1 MTPWSETRD
10 YFYRLPRGA
19 LDLTKGEERVYL
31 HVAARRDDA
40 GEYRGT
46 NAEIARATGL
56 HPATV
61 GAIVARL
68 ARERPAGV
76 DHPFFRIEGGTRRR
90 RIRVLYLPKDASHKP
105 PTIRSAAATD
115 PGPIRTRRA
124 SNPEPETPGN
134 PGVAASPLFSKS
146 GGEKGNDND
155 VIVVA
160 DPPPR
165 PRTHAHARAEPASRP
180 AAPAPTPTAGPR
192 PVTTAAVLARFQALQ
207 ERLAAEEAR
216 SPDPAPGRGAGEPL
230 TAEIAAARELAD
242 ARPADGPP
250 PGPPAY
256 SQGLPRAK
264 SPPGPRLAGLVHALY
279 RSDGD
284 PAAVGELVRHL
295 AWLFDSTKP
304 ETVRCWTRGFG
315 EAVAWLE
322 PDELLAIIGAA
333 GAPRVERFRRCRY
346 LSRALTDRL
355 VKAKREGLPRRRE

>member
-1 MTPWSETRD
+1 
-10 YFYRLPRGA
+10 
-19 LDLTKGEERVYL
+19 
-31 HVAARRDDA
+31 
-40 GEYRGT
+40 
-46 NAEIARATGL
+46 
-56 HPATV
+56 
-61 GAIVARL
+61 
-68 ARERPAGV
+68 
-76 DHPFFRIEGGTRRR
+76 
-90 RIRVLYLPKDASHKP
+90 
-105 PTIRSAAATD
+105 
-115 PGPIRTRRA
+115 
-124 SNPEPETPGN
+124 
-134 PGVAASPLFSKS
+134 
-146 GGEKGNDND
+146 
-155 VIVVA
+155 
-160 DPPPR
+160 
-165 PRTHAHARAEPASRP
+165 
-180 AAPAPTPTAGPR
+180 
-192 PVTTAAVLARFQALQ
+192 VTTAAVLARFQALQ

-304 ETVRCWTRGFG
+304 ETVACWTRGFG
-315 EAVAWLE
+315 EAVTWLE
-322 PDELLAIIGAA
+322 EGELLHIIGAA

-355 VKAKREGLPRRRE
+355 VKAKREGLPHRRE